1 MWIDWG
7 PRGRRLLGWQWGL
20 ERHSAGPYSAV
31 MGSQVQ
37 HPRVVASRDKGHLR
51 QLLKVVLKKVVRDHG
66 IKCDYGHRGSLEN
79 SQCREPKETPLGWR
93 PEHGVGQGLDPAR
106 PGGFLRGTV
115 EYAKHCWRNDMGLL
129 WADIQEHHFSELV
142 MIL

>member
-20 ERHSAGPYSAV
+20 ERHSAGPHSAV
-31 MGSQVQ
+31 MGSQLQ

-51 QLLKVVLKKVVRDHG
+51 QLLKVGLKKVVRDHG
-66 IKCDYGHRGSLEN
+66 IKRDYGHRGSLEN

-106 PGGFLRGTV
+106 PGGFLRG
-115 EYAKHCWRNDMGLL
+115 LL
-129 WADIQEHHFSELV
+129 SMPSTAGEMIWACCGQIYKSITSQSWS
-142 MIL
+142 